1 MPFSLTNTLA
11 TFQAYI
17 NKALFK
23 LIDYFVVI
31 YLDDIFIYFKLRED
45 YYTHV
50 RIVIKRLRKHKL
62 YIKLNKYF
70 FNIEEVKFLEFIVS
84 VIKVKPDF
92 NRILTIKKWLKPKS
106 FYKV

>member
-1 MPFSLTNTLA
+1 MPFSLINTPA

-17 NKALFK
+17 NKALSG
-23 LIDYFVVI
+23 LVDYFVVI
-31 YLDDIFIYFKLRED
+31 YLNNILIYFKLRED
-45 YYTHV
+45 YYTYV

-92 NRILTIKKWLKPKS
+92 NRILTIEK
-106 FYKV
+106 